1 LSKLRSEAIRRL
13 LLEGAGERWDAVG
26 EALLFMAAR
35 RDQPV
40 VVPAKI
46 ASDVRSLLDKIK
58 SRSGDKPAT
67 SAG

>member
-1 LSKLRSEAIRRL
+1 ME
-13 LLEGAGERWDAVG
+13 LEPASDIHSLVG
-26 EALLFMAAR
+26 EEIVETEIE
-35 RDQPV
+35 PV